1 MVSYQKLYNNF
12 KIFLEPITQSQKKK
26 KKKDKSSRNPKKI
39 VKGDRKVINEFS
51 NEIAVIR

>member
-12 KIFLEPITQSQKKK
+12 EIFLEPITQSQKKK
-26 KKKDKSSRNPKKI
+26 KKKDKSSRNPKKT

-51 NEIAVIR
+51 NEIAAIR

>member
-12 KIFLEPITQSQKKK
+12 EIFLEPITQSQKKK
-26 KKKDKSSRNPKKI
+26 KKDKSSRNPKKT